1 MQPAPDIVLRD
12 IHQLPAPSLWPP
24 APGWWLVLAILL
36 LIGAAL
42 YIWLRRRRLHRAA
55 IARIFDDA
63 MHQAGDGP
71 AQVAAMSA
79 LLRRASRRHR
89 DDADVL
95 DGEAWLQALD
105 EGRELPL
112 FQSGIGRLM
121 IDGGY
126 RKQLDP
132 HDVEALRGIARV
144 RFLEWMGA
152 AR

>member
-1 MQPAPDIVLRD
+1 MQPAPEIVLRD
-12 IHQLPAPSLWPP
+12 IHQTPVPPLWPP
-24 APGWWLVLAILL
+24 APGWWLVLATLL
-36 LIGAAL
+36 LVAAAL
-42 YIWLRRRRLHRAA
+42 HFWLHRGRLRREA

-63 MHQAGDGP
+63 MREAGDGP

-105 EGRELPL
+105 EGCDLPL
-112 FQSGIGRLM
+112 FQSAIGRLM

-126 RKQLDP
+126 RKHLDT
-132 HDVEALRGIARV
+132 HDVEALRGIARA
-144 RFLEWMGA
+144 RFLEWMGVA
-152 AR
+152 